1 MNDHV
6 DDQHPHL
13 VELEEFVLFR
23 GMSSEKIANLVE
35 CFTLHSVNKGIDILS
50 EGAADKDLSVI
61 VDGYAIIHKEEA
73 AGKRLI
79 LEFCGKGHSIGEL
92 ALAGE
97 TNRIATVT
105 AITGMQILKIKGELV
120 TEVLM
125 QNNIFL
131 RNLLKR
137 NVEIIERLD
146 ERLMAVSYKSINN
159 RISNLKLNLGRI
171 IPGFSGDFKDL
182 PFKMTHEMVA
192 DYCGCS
198 RETISRIL

>member
-6 DDQHPHL
+6 DDQHQYL
-13 VELEEFVLFR
+13 VELEEFFLFR

-105 AITGMQILKIKGELV
+105 AITNMRVLTIKGDLAAK
-120 TEVLM
+120 VLTG
-125 QNNIFL
+125 NRVFL

-137 NVEIIERLD
+137 NVEIIDRLD

-171 IPGFSGDFKDL
+171 VPGFSGDFRDL

>member
-1 MNDHV
+1 MNDHAV
-6 DDQHPHL
+6 ERHRHL
-13 VELEEFVLFR
+13 VALEECLLFR
-23 GMSSEKIANLVE
+23 GLPVEKLTKLVE
-35 CFTLHSVNKGIDILS
+35 CCTLHSVNKGVDILT
-50 EGAADKDLSVI
+50 EGAEDKDLSVI
-61 VDGYAIIHKEEA
+61 IDGYAIIHKEEA
-73 AGKRLI
+73 AGRRLI
-79 LEFCGKGHSIGEL
+79 LEFCGKGYSIGEF

-125 QNNIFL
+125 RNNTFL
-131 RNLLKR
+131 RNLLKK
-137 NVEIIERLD
+137 NVEIIDRLD
-146 ERLMAVSYKSINN
+146 ERLIAASYKTINN
-159 RISNLKLNLGRI
+159 KISNLKLNLHRI

>member
-105 AITGMQILKIKGELV
+105 AITNMRVLKIKGDLAAR
-120 TEVLM
+120 VLM
-125 QNNIFL
+125 GNRVFL

-137 NVEIIERLD
+137 NVEIINRLD

-171 IPGFSGDFKDL
+171 VPGFSGDFRDL

-198 RETISRIL
+198 RETITRLL